1 MTSPKVDTHPIKSVL
16 LWLAREPGSI
26 GVIEQQ
32 TTERP
37 MSELN
42 ELKARIAAGEYR
54 LDAHAIAD
62 AMFGRADRELAAA
75 RSASEVLEPGD
86 VDGPARGVDQF

>member
-1 MTSPKVDTHPIKSVL
+1 MTSHKMDAHPIKPIV
-16 LWLAREPGSI
+16 LWLADEAGSI
-26 GVIEQQ
+26 PRREKHRM
-32 TTERP
+32 ERS

-42 ELKARIAAGEYR
+42 DLKARIAAGEYR

-75 RSASEVLEPGD
+75 RGSSEVLEAGD
-86 VDGPARGVDQF
+86 VDGPAGGVDQL

>member
-1 MTSPKVDTHPIKSVL
+1 MTSHEVDAHPIKSIV
-16 LWLAREPGSI
+16 LWLADEAGSI
-26 GVIEQQ
+26 TPAEKHRM
-32 TTERP
+32 ERS

-42 ELKARIAAGEYR
+42 DLKARIAAGEYR

-75 RSASEVLEPGD
+75 RGASEVLEARE
-86 VDGPARGVDQF
+86 VDGPPGGVDQF